1 MPDNFY
7 NARHRLSFANSNLLI
22 KVTTSASF
30 QGHVIDSV
38 NYSIGLSMPHL
49 GVSLE
54 VPFIESITLTE
65 LGPPPSLTM
74 CLLCTK
80 PALNHLFC
88 NDKKAESLIV
98 AQRLESLP
106 ATDPGTP
113 ITYSCSVSPLTNSVF
128 DTCELLMG
136 HTAYADSMSQI
147 EGV

>member
-1 MPDNFY
+1 MVLFGRFHSLLVSFRSSLPNFLTLRTCMPDNFY
-7 NARHRLSFANSNLLI
+7 DARHRLSFVNNNLLI

-38 NYSIGLSMPHL
+38 NCSIGLSMPHL

-54 VPFIESITLTE
+54 VPFIENITLTE

-88 NDKKAESLIV
+88 NGKKAESR
-98 AQRLESLP
+98 QHP
-106 ATDPGTP
+106 
-113 ITYSCSVSPLTNSVF
+113 CNSHSRNAP
-128 DTCELLMG
+128 CL
-136 HTAYADSMSQI
+136 Q
-147 EGV
+147 